1 MNDTS
6 RALPPLPENAAA
18 VALLQGAKRTRPVAR
33 TRFALPVL
41 LAVKT

>member
-1 MNDTS
+1 M
-6 RALPPLPENAAA
+6 RRPFM
-18 VALLQGAKRTRPVAR
+18 LQGAKRTRPVAR